1 MDHKRVLFSIKAFI
15 IVLLSPFGFMGN
27 SMVFAERSLHVVDLH
42 AVPDSAPGRIALVIG
57 NSKYALKPL
66 RNPENDAY
74 DMASTLEELGFHTI
88 LALNANQKKMLQS
101 INEFSQQLGKEDVG
115 LFFFA
120 GHGMQL
126 SGTNYLI
133 PVGAK
138 IKSGTHVQQSAVSVD
153 LILEAMEKA
162 GNPLNIIILDACR
175 DNPFF
180 RSYFPVSSGLAEM
193 NAPSGSLICYATA
206 PGSVALDGSGRNGVF
221 THCLLRHMKTTGMEL
236 NRMMKKVRMDV
247 ITATSGTQTPWE
259 ASSLTGDFYFIRSK
273 SGPGAEFVPYH
284 GNPIDSSL
292 ENRQG
297 LEYLQKAMSA
307 RSMNPHQAI
316 GHLKKAIGMNPNDAE
331 AHHLMGSIYFKDLK
345 QYHKSVLPF
354 RKAVDLFPDKTLFLN
369 DLGRAYLQIGEK
381 PKAIRFL
388 KQSLEREFDRAETH
402 YLLGVAYKR
411 LGSRSLAVKFLNRA
425 VVLDDTY
432 RAKVSKHIKE

>member
-15 IVLLSPFGFMGN
+15 VVLLSSFGFLGN
-27 SMVFAERSLHVVDLH
+27 SMAFAERSLHVVDLQ
-42 AVPDSAPGRIALVIG
+42 AVPGSALGRVALVIG

-74 DMASTLEELGFHTI
+74 DMASTLEELGFQTI
-88 LALNANQKKMLQS
+88 LALNANQKQMLQS
-101 INEFSQQLGKEDVG
+101 INKFSQRLGKEDVG

-138 IKSGTHVQQSAVSVD
+138 IKSGTNVQRSAVSVD
-153 LILEAMEKA
+153 LVLEAMERA

-175 DNPFF
+175 DNPFL
-180 RSYFPVSSGLAEM
+180 RSYSPVNSGLAGM

-206 PGSVALDGSGRNGVF
+206 PGSVASDGSGRNGVF
-221 THCLLRHMKTTGMEL
+221 THCLLRHMKTTDMEL
-236 NRMMKKVRMDV
+236 SRMMKKVRMDV
-247 ITATSGTQTPWE
+247 RKTTSGTQTPWE

-273 SGPGAEFVPYH
+273 SHPGAGFVPYP
-284 GNPIDSSL
+284 GNPVYPGFVN
-292 ENRQG
+292 NRG
-297 LEYLQKAMSA
+297 FEYLHKAMSV
-307 RSMNPHQAI
+307 RSKSPQQAI
-316 GHLKKAIGMNPNDAE
+316 GYLKKAIDMNPNDAE
-331 AHHLMGSIYFKDLK
+331 AHHLMGAIYFKDLR
-345 QYHKSVLPF
+345 QYHKSVRPLHE
-354 RKAVDLFPDKTLFLN
+354 AVDLFPDRALFLN
-369 DLGRAYLQIGEK
+369 DLGRAYLQIGQK
-381 PKAIRFL
+381 PEAIRFL
-388 KQSLEREFDRAETH
+388 KQSLDRELDRAETH

-411 LGSRSLAVKFLNRA
+411 LGSHSLAVKFLNRA
-425 VVLDDTY
+425 VVLDGTY